1 MDLLLDVRDLVEG
14 PADGVKTVLVAG
26 ARLGLGAEMKAEAE
40 DPLDDIE
47 VRLAEHIHIKQELDI
62 PSI

>member
-40 DPLDDIE
+40 DPLDDID
-47 VRLAEHIHIKQELDI
+47 VGLADHIHTKQERDI